1 MLQHPWVLL
10 AEYIK
15 ENWYTQKD
23 FSRMIGKKTSEINEL
38 IRWKRNITVAWD
50 IVLSKYLSTTPKFR
64 ILKQVDYDYE
74 QLLSKQM
81 SEDKWLISKDAEI
94 FHENIN
100 INKEIV
106 EDNRQ
111 STKVENSFLEP
122 TLQDII
128 EEENRQ
134 SKYLR
139 ENIFQ
144 EKPIQE
150 ENLIAEKKIETNQNK
165 TPKSYSINHF
175 NRLKNKTRYCT
186 NSYNNNH
193 NWRNNT
199 SIDCGIT

>member
-1 MLQHPWVLL
+1 
-10 AEYIK
+10 
-15 ENWYTQKD
+15 
-23 FSRMIGKKTSEINEL
+23 MIGKKTSEINEL

-81 SEDKWLISKDAEI
+81 SEDKWLISKDVEI

-165 TPKSYSINHF
+165 TPKEKEMSIRELLREDMDNDPTPLAQLF
-175 NRLKNKTRYCT
+175 D
-186 NSYNNNH
+186 SF
-193 NWRNNT
+193 
-199 SIDCGIT
+199 